1 MRIASS
7 PNLRIAAGLPFAAL
21 LSIVGYRVFRR
32 WISHGLEVLLG
43 RADDL
48 SCLVNWDLVA
58 GSTYRAQ
65 ARTHLTKPA
74 VIGSW
79 PDNGPNTCT
88 SIKIS
93 SRISNGD
100 LDSPVGRPLVPR
112 SPFVHSCTEHS
123 AAAQNDGLTNR
134 STRLRTPALP
144 ESELI

>member
-1 MRIASS
+1 MRIAVS
-7 PNLRIAAGLPFAAL
+7 PTLRIAAGLLLAAL

-43 RADDL
+43 QADDL
-48 SCLVNWDLVA
+48 SWLVNWDLGA

-65 ARTHLTKPA
+65 AGTHLTKPA

-79 PDNGPNTCT
+79 HDNGPNTCA

-93 SRISNGD
+93 RWTSNGD
-100 LDSPVGRPLVPR
+100 LYSPVGRPLAPR

-123 AAAQNDGLTNR
+123 ASQ
-134 STRLRTPALP
+134 LRMTD
-144 ESELI
+144 

>member
-7 PNLRIAAGLPFAAL
+7 PNLRIAAGLLFAAL

-48 SCLVNWDLVA
+48 SWLVNWDLVA

-79 PDNGPNTCT
+79 PDNGPNTCA

-93 SRISNGD
+93 SWISNVD
-100 LDSPVGRPLVPR
+100 LDSPVGRLLAPR
-112 SPFVHSCTEHS
+112 SPFAHSCTEHS
-123 AAAQNDGLTNR
+123 ASQ
-134 STRLRTPALP
+134 LRMTD
-144 ESELI
+144 